1 MYYVFRKNLR
11 FLVECQ
17 KVKLLVDTVSPEP
30 NFCYSA
36 SYPHNEETIAK
47 RSIVWNT

>member
-1 MYYVFRKNLR
+1 MYYVFQKNLC
-11 FLVECQ
+11 FLVECH
-17 KVKLLVDTVSPEP
+17 KVKLLVDTVSLEP

-47 RSIVWNT
+47 

>member
-1 MYYVFRKNLR
+1 MYYVFQKNPC
-11 FLVECQ
+11 FLVECH

-47 RSIVWNT
+47 